1 MKLIQLFIF
10 LVLFSVGLQAQE
22 YDTAGV
28 SGKSRNKLCQNIK
41 VTGAYAEAAKKAKEQ
56 DVVGNLAKTRESV
69 EPSLDD
75 VWKKFAGDERENSDA
90 EQAEGELL
98 QYGMSLQFYVGI
110 PLLGF
115 VLSLLIYPVCCSCHL
130 CANCVGYDKVACC
143 CCPPKRDDT
152 YSSRQQTGSCAAY
165 LFFALGVLICTLVG
179 ITGGNTFGTGLLEMS
194 CQFDGMRATGK
205 NLFQM
210 LLTPADKLVNQ
221 VDGIVNATNVSMVEA
236 HKKRGYKY
244 SDERLTLFTDA
255 ITELSD
261 KLDDVKSASEVAGGL
276 CLIYPQSSCPPAQD
290 YPDPNSPNSHNC
302 PLCYDKS
309 ALDDLSDGL
318 EGGLRGPSE
327 SIKSETNAILTH
339 LIGAQGTIKSG
350 VGGVKTSLK
359 TVTSFM
365 DEGGAWHSY
374 TKLAIQ
380 NSDIAKRNATYAFG
394 LPYGLIGFGVVL
406 TCVGFI
412 LMKVTGQG
420 PKNHPMSLSLCG
432 RCGSCCVGLGWNLT
446 CCTMLVF
453 FLLCTILWPV
463 MYVFVDTC
471 VILQNKFPNSVGSY
485 LPVGE
490 GPSKMIQACF
500 TPGGNTS
507 FIPEDLLSNFDFSE
521 AVTFDSAELSSTIDD
536 LFDALPM
543 GRLRNEINNMTN
555 FSGPYSND
563 KFGKRAEDIMEIKAL
578 MENITATEER
588 YKAAMKISI
597 ANIGEISNIT
607 KPLFSFTDGLMDDF
621 SCLAVGDEYRETA
634 DILCG
639 SLVPGM
645 SLFIIS
651 MLLTAILGCP
661 LACSALKIN
670 QRMGGHGLPRNWELY
685 EQEVELTGFPMSPDS
700 KKGGYV

>member
-10 LVLFSVGLQAQE
+10 FALFSVGLQAQE
-22 YDTAGV
+22 YDTEGV
-28 SGKSRNKLCQNIK
+28 SGISRNKLCQNIK

-75 VWKKFAGDERENSDA
+75 IWKRSASDEQKD
-90 EQAEGELL
+90 GEL
-98 QYGMSLQFYVGI
+98 QEYGTSLGVYVGI

-194 CQFDGMRATGK
+194 CQLDGMRTTGK

-255 ITELSD
+255 ITDLSD
-261 KLDDVKSASEVAGGL
+261 KLDDVKSASEVTGGL
-276 CLIYPQSSCPPAQD
+276 CLVYVPPNGPGCPLASD
-290 YPDPNSPNSHNC
+290 YPDLNSPTSHNC
-302 PLCYDKS
+302 PLCSDKS
-309 ALDDLSDGL
+309 ALDDLSNSL

-327 SIKSETNAILTH
+327 SIKTETNAILIH
-339 LIGAQGTIKSG
+339 LIGARDMIKSG

-365 DEGGAWHSY
+365 DDGGAWHSY
-374 TKLAIQ
+374 TNVAIQ
-380 NSDIAKRNATYAFG
+380 NSNIAKRNATYAFG
-394 LPYGLIGFGVVL
+394 LPYGLIGLGIFL

-412 LMKVTGQG
+412 LMKVTGRG

-463 MYVFVDTC
+463 MYLSVDTC

-485 LPVGE
+485 VPVGE

-521 AVTFDSAELSSTIDD
+521 TVTFNSATLSSTIDNA
-536 LFDALPM
+536 FDALPI
-543 GRLRNEINNMTN
+543 GTLRNQINSMTN

-563 KFGKRAEDIMEIKAL
+563 KFGIRAKNIMEIKAL
-578 MENITATEER
+578 MEKVTIAEER
-588 YKAAMKISI
+588 YKVAMKISI
-597 ANIGEISNIT
+597 ANIAEIQNIT
-607 KPLFSFTDGLMDDF
+607 KPLFSFTDGIMDEF
-621 SCLAVGDEYRETA
+621 SCLAVGDEYRKTA